1 MSLCIGL
8 LNDSFPPQ
16 IDGVATAVVNYGKYL
31 TAHGHTAIVATPF
44 VPDSDDS
51 VYGFPVLRY
60 PSLDTTKMVGYRAG
74 MPFDAGLVQ
83 QLKDSHPDILHSHCP
98 FTSQMLGRT
107 LRADLNVP
115 FIMTYHTKYDVDIAN
130 AVKSKLLQEG
140 ALKILIDSVDAAD
153 EVWTVSRGAGEN
165 LKKNGFQRDYIV
177 MPNGVDFPLGRA
189 SQTLIDEVTGKF
201 SLPEDIPVF
210 LYLGRMMWYKGIRIT
225 LDALAKVK
233 EAGHDFRM
241 VFVGGGNDKQ
251 EIISYTEQLGLSDCV
266 FFDAPIYDREKVR
279 AWYCRADLFLFPST
293 FDTNGLVVREAAA
306 CALPSVLVAGS
317 CAAED
322 SEDDVSSFFIEENAD
337 SMAKTLIRLIRQ
349 PEAMKRVGKGAQE
362 SLYLSWDD
370 AVANAERRYET
381 VLENYRAGRYPA
393 HKTPDNS
400 FYSGIAA
407 ILDLQNQTALRR
419 QKAMDNIDA
428 FIGKIT
434 KETEW
439 QKRMEDYF
447 ADADWDLPLH
457 ILLSELR
464 RKIHTDE
471 RVREGFDRWNERIQ
485 EGKETL
491 EETAKRFFMD

>member
-1 MSLCIGL
+1 
-8 LNDSFPPQ
+8 
-16 IDGVATAVVNYGKYL
+16 
-31 TAHGHTAIVATPF
+31 
-44 VPDSDDS
+44 
-51 VYGFPVLRY
+51 
-60 PSLDTTKMVGYRAG
+60 
-74 MPFDAGLVQ
+74 
-83 QLKDSHPDILHSHCP
+83 
-98 FTSQMLGRT
+98 
-107 LRADLNVP
+107 
-115 FIMTYHTKYDVDIAN
+115 
-130 AVKSKLLQEG
+130 
-140 ALKILIDSVDAAD
+140 
-153 EVWTVSRGAGEN
+153 
-165 LKKNGFQRDYIV
+165 
-177 MPNGVDFPLGRA
+177 
-189 SQTLIDEVTGKF
+189 
-201 SLPEDIPVF
+201 
-210 LYLGRMMWYKGIRIT
+210 
-225 LDALAKVK
+225 
-233 EAGHDFRM
+233 
-241 VFVGGGNDKQ
+241 
-251 EIISYTEQLGLSDCV
+251 
-266 FFDAPIYDREKVR
+266 
-279 AWYCRADLFLFPST
+279 
-293 FDTNGLVVREAAA
+293 
-306 CALPSVLVAGS
+306 
-317 CAAED
+317 
-322 SEDDVSSFFIEENAD
+322 
-337 SMAKTLIRLIRQ
+337 MAKTLIRLIRQ